1 MPGMQII
8 DKEVEK
14 TKEIFKVL
22 ELPEKM
28 VKEHTE
34 KLKNSL
40 LMDMVAEAY
49 AEKGQMMEDVSFT
62 QDDVEDF
69 LTDNYDEGEIEEILS
84 RVSRDVI
91 AEYFSKILKGASED
105 KLVKVN
111 ELLTAKF
118 E

>member
-1 MPGMQII
+1 MQII

-14 TKEIFKVL
+14 TKEIFKIL
-22 ELPEKM
+22 ELPEKA

-34 KLKNSL
+34 KLKNAL

-49 AEKGQMMEDVSFT
+49 AEKGQMMEDASFT
-62 QDDVEDF
+62 QDDIEDF
-69 LTDNYDEGEIEEILS
+69 LTDNYEEGEIEEILS

-91 AEYFSKILKGASED
+91 VEYFSKILKSVTED

-111 ELLTAKF
+111 DILAAKF

>member
-1 MPGMQII
+1 MQII

-14 TKEIFKVL
+14 TLEIFKAL
-22 ELPEKM
+22 ELPEKAIG
-28 VKEHTE
+28 EHEE
-34 KLKNSL
+34 KLKNAI

-49 AEKGQMMEDVSFT
+49 AEKGQMLEDINFT

-69 LTDNYDEGEIEEILS
+69 LTDNYEESEIEEILS

-91 AEYFSKILKGASED
+91 VEYFSKILKSAPED
-105 KLVKVN
+105 KIAKVN
-111 ELLTAKF
+111 ELLMAKF